1 MKLYGMLDSPYV
13 RRVAI
18 SLDHYGVAFEHA
30 PLSVFRHFEQF
41 AEVNAVVKAPTLVL
55 DDGTVLLDS
64 NLILDL
70 FEHQAPTDKRQ
81 LPQAP
86 QERAQSLRVVGL
98 AMAACDKAV
107 QWVYERELR
116 PPQKQHEPW
125 RARVTTQVHAACKAL
140 QEEIIAERGVSA
152 QRLDQASIIST
163 IAWTFIQFMASDVIG
178 ADDYPQL
185 AAFAAGFE
193 QLPLFKRYPLE

>member
-18 SLDHYGVAFEHA
+18 GLDLYGLAFEHS
-30 PLSVFRHFEQF
+30 PLSVFRHFDQF

-70 FEHQAPTDKRQ
+70 FEQQAPADKRL
-81 LPQAP
+81 LPQTP
-86 QERAQSLRVVGL
+86 QERAQALRVVGL
-98 AMAACDKAV
+98 ALAASEKAV

-116 PPQKQHEPW
+116 PAQKQHEPW
-125 RARVTTQVHAACKAL
+125 QTRVTTQLHAACKAL
-140 QEEIIAERGVSA
+140 QEEIVSERGISA
-152 QRLDQASIIST
+152 QRVDQASVSST
-163 IAWTFIQFMASDVIG
+163 IAWTFIQFMASDVVG